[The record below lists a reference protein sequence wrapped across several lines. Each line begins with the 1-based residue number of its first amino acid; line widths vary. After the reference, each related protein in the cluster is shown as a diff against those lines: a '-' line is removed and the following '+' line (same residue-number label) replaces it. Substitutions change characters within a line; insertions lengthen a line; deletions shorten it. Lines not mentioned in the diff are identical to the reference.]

1 MPVSLSFAEAVHNVS
16 RHPRIQYL
24 KDSLDLTPYIETAA
38 KHLSGIRIPQ
48 EYTDAIYG
56 ASMRINRAMSDTM
69 DLQALQHL
77 KLRTNEV
84 YQQVSWRGY
93 WPVGRGVVVGGRGH
107 TPSVAFRHLPPNS
120 DGFNYATEGALFI
133 SAQLSSDAVSAL
145 RKVRVLI

>member
-16 RHPRIQYL
+16 SHPRIQYL

-69 DLQALQHL
+69 NLQALQHL

-93 WPVGRGVVVGGRGH
+93 WPVGRGVVGGGRGLAGVGWGGVGWRASGVGVM
-107 TPSVAFRHLPPNS
+107 TQGVVIP
-120 DGFNYATEGALFI
+120 TT
-133 SAQLSSDAVSAL
+133 
-145 RKVRVLI
+145 